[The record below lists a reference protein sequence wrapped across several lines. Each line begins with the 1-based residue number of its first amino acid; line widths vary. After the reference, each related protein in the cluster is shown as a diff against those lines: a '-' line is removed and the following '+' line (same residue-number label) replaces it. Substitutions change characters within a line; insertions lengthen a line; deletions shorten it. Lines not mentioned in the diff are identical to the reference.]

1 MSRATD
7 MTVGSPTKHI
17 LSFAFPLILT
27 NIGQQLYMIA
37 DASIVGR
44 GVGVKALAA
53 VGATD
58 WCYWLILWGV
68 MGLTQG
74 FSTFVS
80 RYFGEKNYK
89 DMNRVIVMSA
99 LLSAVIGSI
108 LTVAGLMAARP
119 LQHF

>member
-58 WCYWLILWGV
+58 WCYWLIL
-68 MGLTQG
+68 
-74 FSTFVS
+74 
-80 RYFGEKNYK
+80 
-89 DMNRVIVMSA
+89 
-99 LLSAVIGSI
+99 
-108 LTVAGLMAARP
+108 
-119 LQHF
+119 